1 MNSFLNVWHVD
12 LCLRPSRL
20 FCVISLMLHVAA
32 AVAVL
37 HTEIVWP
44 WRWLLWTVVLFSAW
58 LSLRRERS
66 RRDVRVSEQIGRWW
80 LATPEREGP
89 AELKGFRVWRYLV
102 VMDFLCRDV
111 DGDWRE
117 RVVVWPDAV
126 SADSFRRL
134 RVRLRHGRLHSD
146 L

>member
-1 MNSFLNVWHVD
+1 MNSFSNVWHVD
-12 LCLRPSRL
+12 LRLSPSRL
-20 FCVISLMLHVAA
+20 FCIISLMLHVAA

-37 HTEIVWP
+37 QTELAWP
-44 WRWLLWTVVLFSAW
+44 WRLLLWCVVLLSAG

-66 RRDVRVSEQIGRWW
+66 RHDVRVSEQIGRWW

-89 AELKGFRVWRYLV
+89 AELQGFRVWRYLV
-102 VMDFLCRDV
+102 VMDFLCRDA
-111 DGDWRE
+111 GGGRRE

-126 SADSFRRL
+126 PADAFRRL
-134 RVRLRHGRLHSD
+134 RVRLRYGRLHSD